1 MNQRPGL
8 IAVTGATGFVGQ
20 SLLAEASRQGVEV
33 RALTRRAQ
41 EPRTGVQWVR
51 GDLSHA
57 PALDRL
63 MRGAEAVIHVAGVVN
78 APDVAGFE
86 AGNVTG
92 TLEAVHAAARAGVPR
107 FVHVSSLSARE
118 PQLSAYGASKRRG
131 EKIVAASGLDW
142 TIVRPPAV
150 FGPRDTEMFELFR
163 AAKWGVVPV
172 PQQGRT
178 SLICAADLARLLL
191 ALVPGGEDVTHQ
203 VFEPDDGRQGGW
215 THEELARAIGWA
227 VGRRVW
233 VPRLSRSILMCAAKL
248 DGTFRRA
255 KAKLTADRV
264 SYMCHP
270 DWVCAKG
277 KAPPSVRWRARTDT
291 REGLK
296 QTAQWY
302 RAEGWL

>member
-107 FVHVSSLSARE
+107 FVHVSSLSARQ

-172 PQQGRT
+172 PQQGRASAELLFLLHENESWSRLVVLGLGVEGRLRWGGGTALYCGPRVSLSHRLPLGGARALRIEAAASPGYNVLGHAWATPLEGSVRLELPIRSVLLTVRGDAYAEGSFREYRT
-178 SLICAADLARLLL
+178 SL
-191 ALVPGGEDVTHQ
+191 
-203 VFEPDDGRQGGW
+203 
-215 THEELARAIGWA
+215 
-227 VGRRVW
+227 
-233 VPRLSRSILMCAAKL
+233 
-248 DGTFRRA
+248 
-255 KAKLTADRV
+255 
-264 SYMCHP
+264 
-270 DWVCAKG
+270 
-277 KAPPSVRWRARTDT
+277 
-291 REGLK
+291 GLE
-296 QTAQWY
+296 WM
-302 RAEGWL
+302 